1 MSSFFN
7 NHRTTSAVL
16 ALALGAGAMTLAETT
31 NLSAQPPGKG
41 PPAGKGMKNDP
52 AFAADRDAFHFLL
65 EHRKD
70 VKRIV
75 KNLEHGVETLTESND
90 AEVAK
95 KIREHVAAMHKRVK
109 DGKGI
114 HYRDPLFAEIFKH
127 YDKITMKVEKT
138 DKGVKVIETSDDP
151 YVAKLI
157 QAHSAVVTK
166 FIENGHDE
174 VRKNHALPAKPAPKK
189 P

>member
-1 MSSFFN
+1 MN
-7 NHRTTSAVL
+7 RRLLATLAI
-16 ALALGAGAMTLAETT
+16 ALAAGPATIILMEASD
-31 NLSAQPPGKG
+31 LSAQPAGKG
-41 PPAGKGMKNDP
+41 VPAGKGMKNDP
-52 AFAADRDAFHFLL
+52 AFAADRDVFHYLL

-70 VKRIV
+70 VKRTV
-75 KNLEHGVETLTESND
+75 KNLENGVETLTESND
-90 AEVAK
+90 ADVAK
-95 KIREHVAAMHKRVK
+95 KIREHAAAMHKRVK

-114 HYRDPLFAEIFKH
+114 HYRDPLFAEIFK
-127 YDKITMKVEKT
+127 YSDKITMKVEKT

-157 QAHSAVVTK
+157 QSHAAVVTK

-174 VRKNHALPAKPAPKK
+174 VHKNHALPEKPDQKK